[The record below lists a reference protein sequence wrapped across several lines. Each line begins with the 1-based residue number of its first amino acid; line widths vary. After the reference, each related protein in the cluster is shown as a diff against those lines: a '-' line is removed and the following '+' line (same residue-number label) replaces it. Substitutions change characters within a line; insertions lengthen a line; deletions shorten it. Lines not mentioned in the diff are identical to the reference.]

1 MQVEWLFLADS
12 AEVIQNRLYTM
23 GGGWESLQVHTDF
36 PIIQHFSVALSVK
49 LDRTEV
55 GVSHEF
61 ALDLEDPN
69 GNLLATVEA
78 DFELIP
84 ESDTSQEF
92 HRWQFAT
99 SVDLEI
105 TQTGQHQVI
114 IHLAGQE
121 KARLGFQVSKAEA

>member
-23 GGGWESLQVHTDF
+23 GGGWESLQVHTAF

-49 LDRTEV
+49 LGKSEV
-55 GVSHEF
+55 GQSHEF
-61 ALDLEDPN
+61 ALDIEDPN
-69 GNLLATVEA
+69 GTLLATVEA

-84 ESDTSQEF
+84 ESGSIQEF

-105 TQTGQHQVI
+105 AQAGKHQVI

-121 KARLGFQVSKAEA
+121 AARLAFQVETAA